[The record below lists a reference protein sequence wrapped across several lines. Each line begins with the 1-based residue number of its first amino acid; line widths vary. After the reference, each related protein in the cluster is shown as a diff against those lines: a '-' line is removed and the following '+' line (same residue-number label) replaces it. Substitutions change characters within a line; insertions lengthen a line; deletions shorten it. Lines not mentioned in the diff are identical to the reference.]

1 LSKAFTYI
9 LECAD
14 GTFYTGWTANLE
26 QRLQAHNAGRGGR
39 YTRGRRPVR
48 LAYFEEHSTRREAQ
62 RREAVLRRLPR
73 AMKLRLI
80 AHHA

>member
-80 AHHA
+80 AHDA

>member
-48 LAYFEEHSTRREAQ
+48 LAYFEEHSTRQEAQ

-80 AHHA
+80 AHDA